1 MLTEWKPTSR
11 IHSTTC
17 WVISNGWMRWTAFC
31 TTGSSSCTPIEPRLK
46 PTSRKATRWSR
57 VSRRG
62 STSTP
67 ASTSGASVN
76 REWIMSPSRRISSG
90 SEKVGVPPPKWS
102 WTTLR
107 FGFSSGFIKSISRS
121 RYFRYSPLFF
131 WSAVITVV
139 QPQNQQSE

>member
-1 MLTEWKPTSR
+1 MLTDSKPTSR

-17 WVISNGWMRWTAFC
+17 RVISKGWMRCTAFC
-31 TTGSSSCTPIEPRLK
+31 TTGSLSCTPIEPRLK
-46 PTSRKATRWSR
+46 PTSRNATRWSR

-67 ASTSGASVN
+67 ASASGASVN
-76 REWIMSPSRRISSG
+76 REWIISPNRRMSSG
-90 SEKVGVPPPKWS
+90 GENVGDPPPKWS

-107 FGFSSGFIKSISRS
+107 FGFSRGFIKSISRS
-121 RYFRYSPLFF
+121 RYCTYWPLFF